1 MMDMQDHLD
10 DDMINE
16 EGDSGDENSHKD
28 PSHDAPV
35 PRRAVSDIG
44 AR

>member
-1 MMDMQDHLD
+1 MQDHPD

-16 EGDSGDENSHKD
+16 EGESGDEGSNKD

-35 PRRAVSDIG
+35 PRRAVSNAG